1 VSITVAVFLV
11 FFVGA
16 AGASLFL
23 TGAASFYLYQFVYLF
38 APTQRWWGDSLP
50 GLPFSFIA
58 SALVVL
64 SVLIHYQQT
73 KFNSLVRVPPFRWMV
88 LIIILFFIVGFWAI
102 SPLEH
107 REGLLDL
114 IKLAVVMFGA
124 YKLIDT
130 PAKLQLSLWFYLL
143 GCAYIGYEAYSV
155 GRDEFGRVEGI
166 GPIDSPDSNGAAA
179 VLVPAIPVIL
189 YFVWRVKGYFKYS
202 AMLFAVLTVNALV
215 LLNSR
220 GSFLGVLIGGLYAMR
235 FVMFSS
241 IITVGQ
247 RAYVILLMLAC
258 LGGALYLTDDTFW
271 DRMSTLQNVEDGN
284 ESGSHRVRMWMS
296 TFDLVRDHPGG
307 VGVNGYQLL
316 SAIYVDPELFFDNQR
331 YKAVH
336 SLWFQSLAE
345 LGWFGLFTTI
355 FFLLSTYLVMR
366 RVRKKLRKQGRMDDY
381 FLAVC
386 IESGLLSYIVV
397 GSFIDQFRA
406 QILYWFILYCACAYN
421 IYYLR
426 NKDLPPLEEKK
437 PKPEIEPSSK
447 YRIA

>member
-1 VSITVAVFLV
+1 VSITVAVFLA

-202 AMLFAVLTVNALV
+202 AML
-215 LLNSR
+215 
-220 GSFLGVLIGGLYAMR
+220 MP
-235 FVMFSS
+235 
-241 IITVGQ
+241 
-247 RAYVILLMLAC
+247 
-258 LGGALYLTDDTFW
+258 W
-271 DRMSTLQNVEDGN
+271 
-284 ESGSHRVRMWMS
+284 
-296 TFDLVRDHPGG
+296 
-307 VGVNGYQLL
+307 
-316 SAIYVDPELFFDNQR
+316 
-331 YKAVH
+331 
-336 SLWFQSLAE
+336 
-345 LGWFGLFTTI
+345 
-355 FFLLSTYLVMR
+355 
-366 RVRKKLRKQGRMDDY
+366 
-381 FLAVC
+381 
-386 IESGLLSYIVV
+386 
-397 GSFIDQFRA
+397 
-406 QILYWFILYCACAYN
+406 YC
-421 IYYLR
+421 
-426 NKDLPPLEEKK
+426 
-437 PKPEIEPSSK
+437 
-447 YRIA
+447 